1 MLLLDLFADGRIAET
16 VLSMALSTTIAIAL
30 AFSIPKLLVLL
41 KAMNQGSHEKTLIVQ
56 RVLLGLIAV
65 LDIVFVSLK
74 LKYIDNCEN
83 SELFPE
89 WAPIVDR
96 LF

>member
-74 LKYIDNCEN
+74 LKYIDNCEK
-83 SELFPE
+83 SEFFPE
-89 WAPIVDR
+89 WAPIVLR